1 MPPNRRLSDK
11 HKETLRKTYPELRA
25 LPATWQ
31 FFIDDKDEVNYYI
44 DAENR
49 KVKTRDHPRLGKL
62 PEHWV
67 FKVMEEKKDNGFIR
81 LGYFNKKTQE
91 EMRVDPRNTPKSLQ
105 KIRKEA
111 EKTDGLEISA
121 ALRRSTRREPIEL
134 MKRQP
139 IGDTNFRSKY
149 EIMHVIDDGGG
160 GLGAM
165 NSGVFVVRI
174 KGHTRLSVEKR
185 FKQDGLDLGYKETE
199 MLHRLKHG
207 SLSFYTAGFIDRK
220 LGMGSVYVEFC
231 DRGSMDDVF
240 DKYNKRNIWAREND
254 KPLNR
259 VPEGFL
265 WHILI
270 GLVDGMAYLA
280 NGRSYVDPSVLDTK
294 PADDWIPVVHR
305 DIKPD
310 NVLFRSRDTLGSNKY
325 PYCVVSDFGLA
336 TDDVD
341 SNHPKADKYHVQG
354 YQCGTATYY
363 APELCWHPY
372 PMPGKKEQAQKFA
385 DGNRHTNK
393 SDVWAVGACVYNL
406 AIAESPR
413 IGGQARWGGSQAY
426 AHLKFPPPKA
436 LDTTAWIHGRASRVK
451 ELDIGDD
458 RGYSPQLRKAII
470 MATEW
475 DPDKRPKSAELVQ
488 MYKKMVREAGHHVM
502 VPDALPEWAF
512 RVHDYHSEKPRA
524 AE

>member
-1 MPPNRRLSDK
+1 MLS
-11 HKETLRKTYPELRA
+11 
-25 LPATWQ
+25 PADLLTSHR
-31 FFIDDKDEVNYYI
+31 FKS
-44 DAENR
+44 
-49 KVKTRDHPRLGKL
+49 DHG
-62 PEHWV
+62 
-67 FKVMEEKKDNGFIR
+67 
-81 LGYFNKKTQE
+81 
-91 EMRVDPRNTPKSLQ
+91 
-105 KIRKEA
+105 
-111 EKTDGLEISA
+111 GLE
-121 ALRRSTRREPIEL
+121 
-134 MKRQP
+134 M
-139 IGDTNFRSKY
+139 
-149 EIMHVIDDGGG
+149 
-160 GLGAM
+160 
-165 NSGVFVVRI
+165 
-174 KGHTRLSVEKR
+174 
-185 FKQDGLDLGYKETE
+185 GYKETE

-207 SLSFYTAGFIDRK
+207 SLSFYTAGFIDKK
-220 LGMGSVYVEFC
+220 LGIGSVYVEFC

-240 DKYNKRNIWAREND
+240 DKYNKRNIWAREN
-254 KPLNR
+254 KKGLFR

-270 GLVDGMAYLA
+270 GLIDAMAYLA
-280 NGRSYVDPSVLDTK
+280 NGRSYVDPDVLDTK

-310 NVLFRSRDTLGSNKY
+310 NVLFRSRDTLGSTKY

-336 TDDVD
+336 TDDVGAK
-341 SNHPKADKYHVQG
+341 HPKADSTHLEG
-354 YQCGTATYY
+354 CQCGTATYY

-372 PMPGKKEQAQKFA
+372 PMPGNQEQGKKFA

-406 AIAESPR
+406 AIAEAPR

-426 AHLKFPPPKA
+426 AHIKFPPPKS

-458 RGYSPQLRKAII
+458 IGYSPQLRKAII

-475 DPDKRPKSAELVQ
+475 DPDMRPKSAELVQ

-502 VPDALPEWAF
+502 VPEALPEWAF
-512 RVHDYHSEKPRA
+512 RVHDYHSEKPRP